1 MRLCILVIASHSR
14 KYDELIHLWR
24 TIKYPDCVKLYFV
37 FADPDAPTMISV
49 TGDMIT
55 VRGKECICPGILY
68 KTRAAMEYLLK
79 HEEFD
84 YLLRSN
90 LSSFFNVEHL
100 LKFLKDMPRTNA
112 MFGQLM
118 FERFLSG
125 SGYIMTPDIIQRFLD
140 WDFSEEFNPMRVYD
154 DDIVGKFM
162 TLHDIPRFT
171 WTMEDARDLKDEDAI
186 QIRCHVAIEDIW
198 FNGLELVYSSA
209 SPDYFRIQVERYNAR
224 ICTRLDTSDQVGE
237 QK

>member
-1 MRLCILVIASHSR
+1 ML
-14 KYDELIHLWR
+14 
-24 TIKYPDCVKLYFV
+24 
-37 FADPDAPTMISV
+37 SV
-49 TGDMIT
+49 TGDTIL

-84 YLLRSN
+84 YLIRSN
-90 LSSFFNVEHL
+90 LSSFFNVEGV
-100 LKFLKDMPRTNA
+100 LKFLKNMPRTNA

-125 SGYIMTPDIIQRFLD
+125 SGYIMTPDVIQRFLD
-140 WDFSEEFNPMRVYD
+140 WDFSEEVNPVRMYD

-162 TLHDIPRFT
+162 MLHDIPRFT

-186 QIRCHVAIEDIW
+186 QIRCHGAREAVG
-198 FNGLELVYSSA
+198 FNGLDPVYSSA
-209 SPDYFRIQVERYNAR
+209 SPDYFRIQVERYNAQIYR
-224 ICTRLDTSDQVGE
+224 PSE
-237 QK
+237 